1 MQPVLTK
8 TCVIGMFPIQQVP
21 TSLLLLQMNAQ
32 QVLFVV
38 KKESILVELIDER
51 INNICSHKEYNDT
64 YEKRDTLMKNQ

>member
-1 MQPVLTK
+1 
-8 TCVIGMFPIQQVP
+8 
-21 TSLLLLQMNAQ
+21 LLLLQRNAQ

-38 KKESILVELIDER
+38 KMESILVELIDER